1 MCKRLIL
8 RNTKSSDGRHGWNR
22 DPKEDSYTAKVLEA
36 YAHINISAGNWKA
49 EQELPKQ
56 NWEFSLGHSPV
67 RWVLLSQED
76 NQALQGKIVTQAPKS
91 SQGWIRAGSSGHSK
105 PKAGLD
111 PCTTPCLLLDLT
123 SLSILATCQDE
134 NIWRERKGGW
144 CWPVGIL
151 SLSNKVPRNS
161 ILPITSEFLNI
172 LSPQDKFECS
182 SKHVPGK
189 GHAKGFQTQT
199 EALSG
204 AELFWGPSKQSLL
217 QTL

>member
-1 MCKRLIL
+1 M
-8 RNTKSSDGRHGWNR
+8 
-22 DPKEDSYTAKVLEA
+22 
-36 YAHINISAGNWKA
+36 
-49 EQELPKQ
+49 
-56 NWEFSLGHSPV
+56 

-123 SLSILATCQDE
+123 SLSLLATCQDE
-134 NIWRERKGGW
+134 NIWWERKEGW

-161 ILPITSEFLNI
+161 IFQSRQSSWTFCLPRTNLSVQVNMFLEKGM
-172 LSPQDKFECS
+172 QRV
-182 SKHVPGK
+182 SKTK
-189 GHAKGFQTQT
+189 QKLYLEQNYS
-199 EALSG
+199 EALQSKVFCKHSNISFLVKRG
-204 AELFWGPSKQSLL
+204 APGLLGTGFSHHSKSQEIRDCSETIGEKKTFLKCWLSLWPHS
-217 QTL
+217 

>member
-1 MCKRLIL
+1 MGDMGEIGIQRRIPTQPRSWKLMHTL
-8 RNTKSSDGRHGWNR
+8 TSQLGTEKLSRNYPSKTESLVLATALWDGF
-22 DPKEDSYTAKVLEA
+22 Y
-36 YAHINISAGNWKA
+36 
-49 EQELPKQ
+49 
-56 NWEFSLGHSPV
+56 F
-67 RWVLLSQED
+67 SQED

-111 PCTTPCLLLDLT
+111 PCTTPCLLPDLT

-151 SLSNKVPRNS
+151 SLSNKVPWNS

-189 GHAKGFQTQT
+189 GHAKGFQNQT
-199 EALSG
+199 EALFG